1 MYQPKENAS
10 IMLALKESEEH
21 LVRDIETYL
30 DSQFPE
36 DAALVRKRFVCL
48 GALGE
53 AVSSFPSVRE
63 AHILRGNFRDEEQ
76 LIKALCDFM
85 PSARLLHM
93 PTKIIATR
101 SYLVAK
107 AHAFS
112 LIAILVGDIEEF
124 YIPVR
129 RVIFSIICTI
139 MAEEVYLSM
148 LEDPAFSKN
157 IKFNLANDL
166 ISLWDSGTDPR
177 AVHHLPALEALWT
190 ARDGAPPSFGTM
202 DGASELIRISL
213 DLERDWQDFL
223 VSHTADE
230 ETRWALE
237 EFLFGLSYEEISEVR
252 SRLRRFGVSAV
263 NYEEI
268 RSFLG
273 SKPSYTEVTNSD
285 PRAIYDFYVDRRDAA
300 AFRKRISA
308 PGPQKTLEESYLRY
322 RIALE

>member
-1 MYQPKENAS
+1 
-10 IMLALKESEEH
+10 MLALKESEEH
-21 LVRDIETYL
+21 LVREIGAYL

-36 DAALVRKRFVCL
+36 EAALVRQRFTCL
-48 GALGE
+48 RALGE

-63 AHILRGNFRDEEQ
+63 AHTLRGEVRDEEH
-76 LIKALCDFM
+76 LLKALCNFM

-93 PTKIIATR
+93 PTKIVAAR

-112 LIAILVGDIEEF
+112 LISILVQGMDHF
-124 YIPVR
+124 FAPVR
-129 RVIFSIICTI
+129 RIIFSIICTI
-139 MAEEVYLSM
+139 MTEEVYLSM
-148 LEDPAFSKN
+148 LSDPAFSGN
-157 IKFNLANDL
+157 IKFGLANDL
-166 ISLWDSGTDPR
+166 ISLWDSGVDPR
-177 AVHHLPALEALWT
+177 AVQHLPALEALWA
-190 ARDGAPPSFGTM
+190 ARDAAPPTFGTM

-213 DLERDWQDFL
+213 ELEKDWRDFL

-237 EFLFGLSYEEISEVR
+237 EFLFGLSYEEITEVR

-263 NYEEI
+263 NYDEI

-273 SKPSYTEVTNSD
+273 SEPSYTEVLNTD

-308 PGPQKTLEESYLRY
+308 PGPKLTLEESYLRY
-322 RIALE
+322 RIAPE

>member
-1 MYQPKENAS
+1 
-10 IMLALKESEEH
+10 MLALKESEEY
-21 LVRDIETYL
+21 LVKEIEAYL
-30 DSQFPE
+30 DSRFPD
-36 DAALVRKRFVCL
+36 DAALVRQRFICL
-48 GALGE
+48 KALGE
-53 AVSSFPSVRE
+53 AVSSFPSVRD
-63 AHILRGNFRDEEQ
+63 AHILRGNLRDEDH

-93 PTKIIATR
+93 PTKIVATR

-112 LIAILVGDIEEF
+112 LLSILLQGTDQF
-124 YIPVR
+124 YVPVR

-139 MAEEVYLSM
+139 MTEEVYLSM
-148 LEDPAFSKN
+148 LSDPTFSKTS
-157 IKFNLANDL
+157 KFNLANDL

-190 ARDGAPPSFGTM
+190 ARDAAPPSFGTM

-223 VSHTADE
+223 VSHTTDE

-237 EFLFGLSYEEISEVR
+237 EFLFGLSYEEITEVR
-252 SRLRRFGVSAV
+252 SRLRRFGISAV

-273 SKPSYTEVTNSD
+273 SKPSYTEVINTD

-300 AFRKRISA
+300 AFRKRILA